1 MTYQV
6 NKGSPHQCCNELC
19 SILIFLY
26 KKINHTRH
34 RSSLFAKRHA
44 RLACSLASVLTDG
57 SLPLPP
63 FGDYDCDAN
72 ISMVRISH
80 RRNGLRSIP
89 IFYFI
94 KNQSARSTVPPFPQ
108 KVTHGRTEAYHSVS
122 SARENCAERAYSSF
136 QHQNMRFDAS
146 CEMQQIRHS
155 CSLAGALT
163 TLRLATD
170 LFRAA
175 QV

>member
-1 MTYQV
+1 MLMTYQV
-6 NKGSPHQCCNELC
+6 NKESPHQCCNELC

-63 FGDYDCDAN
+63 FGDYACVAN
-72 ISMVRISH
+72 ISMVRLSH

-89 IFYFI
+89 IFLCRKISHMLRHSSSFA
-94 KNQSARSTVPPFPQ
+94 KRHTRFACSLVNALSDGSLPLPPF
-108 KVTHGRTEAYHSVS
+108 
-122 SARENCAERAYSSF
+122 
-136 QHQNMRFDAS
+136 
-146 CEMQQIRHS
+146 CECVFGANIFM
-155 CSLAGALT
+155 AGIT
-163 TLRLATD
+163 TPKQAMYRL
-170 LFRAA
+170 L
-175 QV
+175 